1 MGDSTQSPVGHW
13 CRCLRPTLRPSWWAI
28 SSPARVRLT
37 INARSITARLPKVA
51 ATAVL
56 EFVRPSMEFRMNTFL
71 RAQLLPLLR
80 GLSRAGL
87 VGFGVVF
94 TLYFLFAMLL
104 FVLNDPH
111 ASAYTEQMA
120 DMAAPWLVGLV
131 AVYALSKLAGEMV
144 RTWLEDRGEISTR
157 R

>member
-1 MGDSTQSPVGHW
+1 
-13 CRCLRPTLRPSWWAI
+13 
-28 SSPARVRLT
+28 
-37 INARSITARLPKVA
+37 
-51 ATAVL
+51 
-56 EFVRPSMEFRMNTFL
+56 MNTFL

-87 VGFGVVF
+87 IGFGVVF

-131 AVYALSKLAGEMV
+131 GLVAVYALSKLAGEMV

>member
-1 MGDSTQSPVGHW
+1 
-13 CRCLRPTLRPSWWAI
+13 
-28 SSPARVRLT
+28 
-37 INARSITARLPKVA
+37 
-51 ATAVL
+51 
-56 EFVRPSMEFRMNTFL
+56 MNTFL

-87 VGFGVVF
+87 VGYCVVF

-104 FVLNDPH
+104 FVQKDPH
-111 ASAYTEQMA
+111 ANAYTKQMA

-131 AVYALSKLAGEMV
+131 AVYGLSKLAGEMV
-144 RTWLEDRGEISTR
+144 RTWLEDRGEISPR

>member
-1 MGDSTQSPVGHW
+1 
-13 CRCLRPTLRPSWWAI
+13 
-28 SSPARVRLT
+28 
-37 INARSITARLPKVA
+37 
-51 ATAVL
+51 
-56 EFVRPSMEFRMNTFL
+56 MNKFL

-94 TLYFLFAMLL
+94 ALYFLFAMLL

-144 RTWLEDRGEISTR
+144 RTWLEDRGEMSSR